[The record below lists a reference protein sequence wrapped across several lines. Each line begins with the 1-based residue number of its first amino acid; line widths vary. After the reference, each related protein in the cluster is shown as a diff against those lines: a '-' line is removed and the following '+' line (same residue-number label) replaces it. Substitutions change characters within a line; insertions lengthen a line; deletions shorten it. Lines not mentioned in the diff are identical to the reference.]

1 MFSPSL
7 SWEPCPSWRG
17 GGPQASGPVWALGL
31 CWTWTEVRCI
41 VRMGVHGFSQMQPS
55 WQVPFCPHSQL
66 LPPPFSGIASYAGQA
81 GPVWPPEHD
90 WMGQHL
96 LRQPR
101 APPSGPLPPR
111 CPSARVVTSGCLSVS
126 KLSPRLG
133 SHLNRKVQLLLPFQ
147 KQWDLEKKSGFQLAV
162 REILNYNKHSLA
174 VFPACRLCGV
184 APEAK

>member
-1 MFSPSL
+1 M
-7 SWEPCPSWRG
+7 
-17 GGPQASGPVWALGL
+17 
-31 CWTWTEVRCI
+31 
-41 VRMGVHGFSQMQPS
+41 
-55 WQVPFCPHSQL
+55 L
-66 LPPPFSGIASYAGQA
+66 LVG

-96 LRQPR
+96 LRQTR

-111 CPSARVVTSGCLSVS
+111 CPSVHVVTSGCLSVS
-126 KLSPRLG
+126 KLSPRMG
-133 SHLNRKVQLLLPFQ
+133 SLLNRKVQLLLPFQ

-174 VFPACRLCGV
+174 VFPACGLCGV